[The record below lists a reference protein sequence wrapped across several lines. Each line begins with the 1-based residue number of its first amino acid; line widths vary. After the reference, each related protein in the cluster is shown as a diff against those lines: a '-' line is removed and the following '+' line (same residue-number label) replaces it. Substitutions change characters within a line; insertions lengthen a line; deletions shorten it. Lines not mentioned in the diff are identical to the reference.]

1 MSRLYH
7 FLLIT
12 ATTLSEYY
20 LTEALMY
27 FPNMVIINPMCGR
40 SDTMKV
46 IEVVAAI
53 LMNDNL
59 VLATKRGYGKYIDLW
74 EFPGGKLEPGET
86 KEEALHREIR
96 EELLIE
102 IAIQDLF
109 CTVDYDYPDFHL
121 TMHCYICRVISG
133 TITLLEHKE
142 SRWLSAEE
150 LNSVQWLPADID
162 IIHRLKNS
170 DLL

>member
-1 MSRLYH
+1 
-7 FLLIT
+7 
-12 ATTLSEYY
+12 
-20 LTEALMY
+20 
-27 FPNMVIINPMCGR
+27 
-40 SDTMKV
+40 MKI
-46 IEVVAAI
+46 IEVAAAI
-53 LMNDNL
+53 LINHNL

-96 EELLIE
+96 EELMIE
-102 IAIQDLF
+102 IAIQEHF

-133 TITLLEHKE
+133 TLTLLEHKE
-142 SRWLSAEE
+142 ARWLSAEE
-150 LNSVQWLPADID
+150 LDSVHWLPADID
-162 IIHRLKNS
+162 IINRLKSS